1 MLYFHHGNDLHRLA
15 NHLAGR
21 LQAPLRS
28 PLAAEQILVPSRGLG
43 RWLGFRLADRLGL
56 CAHTAF
62 RLPASFLWQLVA
74 SVSAQSESV
83 AAYAPEVLAFR
94 IYAWLASP
102 AARAVPRLA
111 PLLAEDDA
119 RQRWSLAHRIADAF
133 DHYLLYRADWL
144 AAWEHGRRCD
154 LGEDEDWQARLWQA
168 LTATIPGPHRAQL
181 LDALLR
187 RLQGETPLPG
197 LPERLSLFG
206 FSSLPPVWLQ
216 LLLALGRHTD
226 VHLYALNPCQEYWGD
241 LRDPRE
247 ILRLPARHQ
256 VEQPFLDVPQPL
268 LAALGKQGMQF
279 FDLVIEHLPQL
290 DDDFVCP
297 PRDSLLH
304 RLQADVLTLSTPA
317 APEAIRADDDSLQ
330 IHACHSPLREVETLH
345 DQLLALFAADSSLS
359 PADVVVLTPDIEQY
373 APLIDAVFAPLAGG
387 TVDRPAIPYSIADR
401 GQRAEAPL
409 LECFLDLLG
418 LPDWRFTPDQV
429 MGLLTVAAV
438 RQRFG
443 LTDDDRVLLTRW
455 LHEAGI
461 HWGRDAEHRARLG
474 LPALAE
480 HSWRAGLDRLLL
492 GFALPGAVAGTE
504 PPLWREVLPWDDVEG
519 FAGPL
524 AGLSSLVDQLG
535 RYADR
540 LAQPQ
545 TPADWLA
552 LLGELIDAFF
562 LPEDDADQDALTGLR
577 AALVEFRD
585 QAALAEFDEALPI
598 AVLRQWA
605 QQHLDDNSRS
615 TGFLTGAVTFGTMVP
630 MRSLPFR
637 VIAVLGLNDGEF
649 PRRQPAAGFDLI
661 SQHPRAGDRS
671 RQQDDRYLFLETLL
685 SARDVLYLSYVG
697 RDIRDDS
704 ERPPSTLVA
713 QLLDVIRQGYLI
725 DGQDPATVLVRQHAL
740 QPFNPRYF
748 QADTA
753 TRWPGHS
760 RLWAEA
766 AALLGQ
772 SGEPL
777 PALATAPLPASP
789 LDSLTLAE
797 LTRFWRSPVRA
808 FLRERLGIP
817 LGRAEVLP
825 EGSEPFSLD
834 RASSEALSDTLLRWP
849 AQPEQA
855 QTLARAAGLLPQ
867 GEPGRAQA
875 EGVQRA
881 LARLWRRYALAEHF
895 QAETVADVHADTT
908 IRGIRLTASFPAL
921 RANGHTLVHLHKDSA
936 ADLLGAWLSHLL
948 LQFSHAPEP
957 TTWLLFSNQ
966 AWRWPP
972 LASATASQ
980 YLETLLDH
988 LEIGLRQPLPFA
1000 PRSALAYAQ
1009 KRHKSDDIDA
1019 AVIEARKTWQGG
1031 FMLIGDSSYA
1041 EQRYLWREHD
1051 PLAPG
1056 SASLAQFCTLADAVF
1071 GPALQ
1076 HREDWS

>member
-15 NHLAGR
+15 DHLAVR
-21 LQAPLRS
+21 LQPPLRS

-43 RWLGFRLADRLGL
+43 RWLGFRLTDRLGL
-56 CAHTAF
+56 CAHTQF

-74 SVSAQSESV
+74 GISEQPEGV

-94 IYAWLASP
+94 LYAWLASP
-102 AARAVPRLA
+102 AAQAVPRLA

-144 AAWEHGRRCD
+144 ATWEQGRRCG
-154 LGEDEDWQARLWQA
+154 LGEDEDWQARLWQE
-168 LTATIPGPHRAQL
+168 LTAVIPGPHRARLLTAL
-181 LDALLR
+181 LD
-187 RLQGETPLPG
+187 RLQSATPPPG

-206 FSSLPPVWLQ
+206 FSSLPPIWLQ

-247 ILRLPARHQ
+247 ILRLPPRHQ

-297 PRDSLLH
+297 ARDSLLH
-304 RLQADVLTLSTPA
+304 RLQADVLTLSTPKP
-317 APEAIRADDDSLQ
+317 PEAIAADDDSVQ
-330 IHACHSPLREVETLH
+330 IHACHSPLREVEVLH
-345 DQLLALFAADSSLS
+345 DQLLALFAAHPGLS

-373 APLIDAVFAPLAGG
+373 APLIDAVFAPLAGA
-387 TVDRPAIPYSIADR
+387 VDRPAIPYTIADR

-409 LECFLDLLG
+409 LESFLDLLG

-429 MGLLTVAAV
+429 MGLLTVAAI
-438 RQRFG
+438 RRCFD
-443 LTDDDRVLLTRW
+443 LDDADRVLLTRW
-455 LHEAGI
+455 LQDAGI

-492 GFALPGAVAGTE
+492 GFALPGAVAGAQ
-504 PPLWREVLPWDDVEG
+504 PPLWHEVLPWDDVEG
-519 FAGPL
+519 FARPL
-524 AGLSSLVDQLG
+524 AGLSSLIDQLG

-545 TPADWLA
+545 SPADWLA

-562 LPEDDADQDALTGLR
+562 QPEDDADLAALTGLR

-585 QAALAEFDEALPI
+585 QATLAGFDAPLPI
-598 AVLRQWA
+598 AVIRQWA
-605 QQHLDDNSRS
+605 QQHLDDSSRS

-649 PRRQPAAGFDLI
+649 PRRQSAAGFDLM
-661 SQHPRAGDRS
+661 SQHPRIGDRS

-713 QLLDVIRQGYLI
+713 QLLDVIRQGYQL
-725 DGQDPATVLVRQHAL
+725 DGRDPTSVLVRQHAL

-748 QADTA
+748 QANTA
-753 TRWPGHS
+753 ARWPGHS

-766 AALLGQ
+766 AALLGTADA
-772 SGEPL
+772 PL
-777 PALATAPLPASP
+777 PALASTPLPTPA
-789 LDSLTLAE
+789 LDALTLTE
-797 LTRFWRSPVRA
+797 LCRFWRSPVRA

-817 LGRAEVLP
+817 LARADELP
-825 EGSEPFSLD
+825 AGDEPFALD
-834 RASSEALSDTLLRWP
+834 RNSREAVSEALLRWP
-849 AQPEQA
+849 DQPDQA
-855 QTLARAAGLLPQ
+855 QRLARAAGLLPQ

-875 EGVQRA
+875 DSVQRA
-881 LARLWRRYALAEHF
+881 LNRLWTRHDLARHLGADLVPDV
-895 QAETVADVHADTT
+895 QAETTVQC
-908 IRGIRLTASFPAL
+908 IRLSATFPDL
-921 RANGHTLVHLHKDSA
+921 RTNGHTRIHLHKDSA
-936 ADLLGAWLSHLL
+936 ADLLSAWLNHLL
-948 LQFSHAPEP
+948 LQFSPAPEP

-972 LASATASQ
+972 LAPATAAL
-980 YLETLLDH
+980 YLDQLLSH
-988 LEIGLRQPLPFA
+988 LQAGLQQPLPFA

-1009 KRHKSDDIDA
+1009 KHLKTDDVDA
-1019 AVIEARKTWQGG
+1019 AVQEARKTWQGG
-1031 FMLIGDSSYA
+1031 FMLIGDSSYP
-1041 EQRYLWREHD
+1041 EQRYLWRDSD

-1056 SASLAQFCTLADAVF
+1056 SDTLARFCTVAEDVF
-1071 GPALQ
+1071 GPALT